1 MTAMALTLQRCTYS
15 FLRKKDGNCPFNQRN
30 EIEHER
36 TIVGATDDR
45 GGLPKDLLIEILS
58 RLPVTDLS
66 RYKCVCKSWYSLI
79 SCSDFISK
87 YLKNYYHKDHSW
99 HGCLLA
105 VYPNPVCM
113 AALDTFQ
120 LSIDETPKVFASETI
135 DLRPMGTSDICG
147 PCDGIYYLYQYNFAE
162 RVLWNPVTN
171 ELKLLPPVI
180 TKPNF
185 PSNLTDSVCEAYGL
199 GFDPLNKDY
208 KVVVIKCYWPE
219 DYEAKLSLEPRGE
232 NDCVISFDMATDT
245 FQEIHTPIYEK
256 PASRSLAIYHNS
268 VAYLTLHEINKSF
281 VVWMLNEGLWTK
293 KFSIGPLS
301 GIRCPLGHWRD
312 DNLILDSDN
321 GKAWF
326 HSRTAANHINVMK
339 LKQKRPTLYFKTLIS
354 TPQKCHA

>member
-1 MTAMALTLQRCTYS
+1 MALTLQRCTYS

-219 DYEAKLSLEPRGE
+219 DYEAKLSLYLHPSLSTHCGLILGLIVEIYPKFMSLNWE
-232 NDCVISFDMATDT
+232 QISVANFLMEAIT
-245 FQEIHTPIYEK
+245 EIHTPIYEK

-321 GKAWF
+321 G
-326 HSRTAANHINVMK
+326 R
-339 LKQKRPTLYFKTLIS
+339 LILFDLV
-354 TPQKCHA
+354 T